1 MKRVGT
7 ALFSIFLSYSALAEE
22 SSSLVDSVQ
31 TDINQAVKGSDKL
44 WSISAGAGYVDSS
57 LTVSGETS
65 VTINTEPVLLGNI
78 SVKLFPETLKLELS
92 YGTTVGADSHLDTST
107 SGERRGGENS
117 ADVEYVNVFIKPFE
131 TRFGDFGYGYQK
143 YKYNALLISK
153 WGDGSNIWDLPTD
166 GANNGNDPQ
175 LVLGVGDRYGAQ
187 TKHERISMVYN
198 LPEISWMLDG
208 LGLSYA
214 LESGNRI
221 QLTEVN
227 SLAAEADYDG
237 TRIGLGV
244 YRTSDELSDGFSI
257 KTFEYFTFDYE
268 SDFLDLSTDSTTTL
282 NNGEVVGVNF
292 EIVYKKSF
300 SDMSAM
306 VMLFGEIYEDKFED
320 GRALEVST
328 GGLSANM
335 EWMF

>member
-1 MKRVGT
+1 MKHVGAILFT
-7 ALFSIFLSYSALAEE
+7 ALVSCTAFSEE

-31 TDINQAVKGSDKL
+31 TDISQAVKGSDKL

-65 VTINTEPVLLGNI
+65 VTINTEPVLMGNI

-92 YGTTVGADSHLDTST
+92 YGTTVGADSYLDTST
-107 SGERRGGENS
+107 TGERRGGENS
-117 ADVEYVNVFIKPFE
+117 ADVEYLNIFTKPFE

-143 YKYNALLISK
+143 YKYNSLLISN
-153 WGDGSNIWDLPTD
+153 WGNGSNIWDLPTD
-166 GANNGNDPQ
+166 GANNDPQ
-175 LVLGVGDRYGAQ
+175 LVLAVGDRYGAE
-187 TKHERISMVYN
+187 TKYERISMVYN
-198 LPEISWMLDG
+198 LPELSWMLDG
-208 LGLSYA
+208 VGVSYA

-237 TRIGLGV
+237 TRIGLGI
-244 YRTSDELSDGFSI
+244 YRTSDELSDGFSF
-257 KTFEYFTFDYE
+257 KTLEYFTFDYE
-268 SDFLDLSTDSTTTL
+268 SDYLNLSTDSTDTL
-282 NNGEVVGVNF
+282 NNGDVTGLNF
-292 EIVYKKSF
+292 ELVYKKSF
-300 SDMSAM
+300 NDTSIML
-306 VMLFGEIYEDKFED
+306 VLFGEFYEDKFED